1 MKKLAVSLSLVSL
14 SLLAVACQQTTP
26 TANTTPSPAET
37 TATNAPEPTA
47 TETPTTPASGVA
59 AFAGEYSGTY
69 SDKKKADWKAQK
81 ITNIDT
87 VLTLTAEG
95 KFEMTLTATGLNPDN
110 QKEETKAFKALG
122 SFTVDEKGETMSLA
136 LEKSVIDGQEVTPQ
150 DPKPLVLKI
159 ADGGKTLSVTT
170 DTSEPVTPDAFT
182 KK

>member
-1 MKKLAVSLSLVSL
+1 MQKLAVTLSLVSL
-14 SLLAVACQQTTP
+14 SLLAVACQQPEP

-37 TATNAPEPTA
+37 TATNAPEPT
-47 TETPTTPASGVA
+47 TPASGVT

-69 SDKKKADWKAQK
+69 SDKKKADWKTQNISN
-81 ITNIDT
+81 ITT
-87 VLTLTAEG
+87 SLTLTADG
-95 KFEMTLTATGLNPDN
+95 KFEMTLTATGLNPEN

-159 ADGGKTLSVTT
+159 ADGGKTLTVTT
-170 DTSEPVTPDAFT
+170 DTGEPITPDAFT
-182 KK
+182 RK